1 MNFEYSEEQNMLRET
16 LAAFLRDQFSIEK
29 RREIVKAAQGYSPE
43 IWRAFAA
50 ELGLL
55 AAPFSEAIGGFGA
68 GATGNMIIMEE
79 LGKALSVE
87 PWLES
92 IVMAEALLTG
102 AGDEALQ
109 AVMAGERIIIPAVDW
124 RVRAPGGKES
134 IAARTGEQGFTL
146 TGHIPLVRNAARA
159 THFVVA
165 ADLGGAS
172 GPGLFLVQADLPGM
186 EREDAKLVDGG
197 RCVDIT
203 FADVVVPAEA
213 MIAQGED
220 ATSRLA
226 AAFDAGLSALC
237 AEALGIQRMLLEWT
251 VDYAKQR
258 KQFGKAIGEFQ
269 ALQHRMAEMFIKVEE
284 SFSMTIMAAA
294 SLSGAADS
302 RAQSVSAAKV
312 LIDQSSRF
320 VGEAA
325 VQIHGGMGMTR
336 ELPVADYFTR
346 LIAISHQLGSTEYH
360 FQRYEA
366 ASFGAAADVIHPG

>member
-29 RREIVKAAQGYSPE
+29 RRGIVRAAEGYSQD
-43 IWRAFAA
+43 IWRAFAT

-109 AVMAGERIIIPAVDW
+109 AVMAGDRIIIPAIDW
-124 RVRAPGGKES
+124 PVRAPGGKES

-146 TGHIPLVRNAARA
+146 AGHIPLVRNAARA

-172 GPGLFLVQADLPGM
+172 GSGLFLVQADLPGM

-203 FADVVVPAEA
+203 FADIVVPAEA

-284 SFSMTIMAAA
+284 SFSMTIMATA

-312 LIDQSSRF
+312 LVDQSSRF

-366 ASFGAAADVIHPG
+366 ASFGAAADVIHAG

>member
-1 MNFEYSEEQNMLRET
+1 MNFEYNDEQAMLRET
-16 LAAFLRDQFSIEK
+16 LAAFLRDQLPFEK
-29 RREIVKAAQGYSPE
+29 RRETAKTADGFSPD
-43 IWRAFAA
+43 IWRGFAT

-55 AAPFSEAIGGFGA
+55 AAPFAEAIGGFGA

-92 IVMAEALLTG
+92 IVMAGPLLTG
-102 AGDEALQ
+102 PGDEALQ
-109 AVMAGERIIIPAVDW
+109 AVMTGEQIIIPAIQWPLPAPEGRGPV
-124 RVRAPGGKES
+124 VARANGS
-134 IAARTGEQGFTL
+134 GFTL
-146 TGHIPLVRNAARA
+146 SGHVSLVRSAGRA
-159 THFVVA
+159 TQFVVA
-165 ADLGGAS
+165 ADLGGNT
-172 GPGLFLVQADLPGM
+172 GLGLFLVQADIPGIS
-186 EREDAKLVDGG
+186 REDARLVDGG
-197 RCVDIT
+197 RCADIV
-203 FADVVVPAEA
+203 FADVVVPAEK

-220 ATSRLA
+220 AAGRLT
-226 AAFDAGLSALC
+226 AAFDAGIAALC
-237 AEALGIQRMLLEWT
+237 AESLGIQRMLLQWT

-284 SFSMTIMAAA
+284 SFSMTIMATA
-294 SLSGAADS
+294 SLSGPVES
-302 RAQSVSAAKV
+302 RVKSVSAAKV

-320 VGEAA
+320 VGEGA

-346 LIAISHQLGSTEYH
+346 LVAIAHQLGSTEYH

-366 ASFGAAADVIHPG
+366 ASFGAAADVTHAG